1 MREIQVDPTLLSEI
15 RKYGRFDVNACY
27 YCGSCSIICP
37 LSKDAA
43 TFPRR
48 TMICAQ
54 VGAKSELV
62 GSLEPWLCYYC
73 GDCSTTCPRQA
84 EPGESM
90 MTLRRYLTARYDWT
104 GLSSKLFKS
113 KIWEIGILSVVG
125 LTALLM
131 MLFYIPALA
140 DLMKIGE
147 LFSIIAIVS
156 VGLFIFLPNAFRMY
170 RFTMHKKDTKIPILL
185 NMKAYISKLWTL
197 IPALLQLRMRDCPK
211 TTWLKH
217 FLLASGWA
225 LLLTSVVFLG
235 WFDTADNYP
244 VYHPLTLLGYYA
256 AGALIFFSA
265 EALIGRIKKR
275 QEMHK
280 FSELS
285 DWLFLILLFMIALT
299 ALATHIFIS
308 VGFETGAYYA
318 HVFFLVVLISWA
330 IVMVPFGKTTHIIY
344 RPIAIYLQAVKESVL
359 QKPREVK

>member
-27 YCGSCSIICP
+27 YCGSCSTICP
-37 LSKDAA
+37 LSKDEA

-113 KIWEIGILSVVG
+113 KIWEAAALFVIGLA
-125 LTALLM
+125 ALLM
-131 MLFYIPALA
+131 MLFYTPSLA
-140 DLMKIGE
+140 DLLKIGD
-147 LFSIIAIVS
+147 LFSKIAIVS

-170 RFTMHKKDTKIPILL
+170 RFTMRNKDTKIPIFL
-185 NMKAYISKLWTL
+185 NIKAHISKLWTL
-197 IPALLQLRMRDCPK
+197 IPALIQLRTRDCPESR
-211 TTWLKH
+211 WLKH

-225 LLLTSVVFLG
+225 LLLTSIVFLG

-244 VYHPLTLLGYYA
+244 IYHPLRLLGYYA
-256 AGALIFFSA
+256 AGALIFFTA
-265 EALIGRIKKR
+265 EALIGRINKR
-275 QEMHK
+275 QQMHK
-280 FSELS
+280 FSELG
-285 DWLFLILLFMIALT
+285 DWLFLIYLFMLGLS
-299 ALATHIFIS
+299 ALATNIFIS
-308 VGFETGAYYA
+308 MGFEAGAYYA
-318 HVFFLVVLISWA
+318 LVFFFVILVSWVFVL
-330 IVMVPFGKTTHIIY
+330 VPFAKTTHIIY

-359 QKPREVK
+359 QKSREIK